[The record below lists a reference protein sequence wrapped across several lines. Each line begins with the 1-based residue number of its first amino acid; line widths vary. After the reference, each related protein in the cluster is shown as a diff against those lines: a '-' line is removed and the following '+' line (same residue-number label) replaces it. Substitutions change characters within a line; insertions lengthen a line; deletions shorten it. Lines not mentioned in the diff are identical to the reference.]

1 MSVVTGRTWDTHAN
15 GRQLSLL
22 GLLSHR
28 PRATSSSGSGFGE
41 MGPSSYLM
49 EKRAGSQSQFQSQ
62 QGQRQTLEP
71 AQAYGEISILPVWT
85 TASGQPLA
93 SLLN

>member
-1 MSVVTGRTWDTHAN
+1 MSVVTGMTWDTHAN

-22 GLLSHR
+22 SLFSHR
-28 PRATSSSGSGFGE
+28 PRATSSSGSGFGG
-41 MGPSSYLM
+41 MGRSSYLT
-49 EKRAGSQSQFQSQ
+49 EKRAGSQSQFQMLWMTLSQ

-85 TASGQPLA
+85 TASGNP
-93 SLLN
+93 